1 MKMNNDPLANALSKI
16 NNAEKANKEEVIITP
31 ISNLLIEVLEI
42 MKDKGYIK
50 DFEVKEENKKR
61 YAIVK
66 LSHNLNKCNAIKPRF
81 FVGKDEYE
89 KYEKRYLPAVNFGY
103 LVVSTS
109 QGLMT
114 NEEAKEKGIG
124 GVLIA
129 YFY

>member
-1 MKMNNDPLANALSKI
+1 MNNDPLANALSII
-16 NNAEKANKEEVIITP
+16 NNAEKAHKSEVIISP
-31 ISNLLIEVLEI
+31 ISNLMLEVFKI
-42 MKDKGYIK
+42 MKEKGYIE

-66 LSHNLNKCNAIKPRF
+66 LNHSINKCGAIKPRF
-81 FVGKDEYE
+81 FVKKTDYE
-89 KYEKRYLPAVNFGY
+89 KFEKRYLPAANFGY

-114 NEEAKEKGIG
+114 NEEAKNKGIG

>member
-1 MKMNNDPLANALSKI
+1 MNNDPLANALSKI
-16 NNAEKANKEEVIITP
+16 NNAEKANKKEVVIAP
-31 ISNLLIEVLEI
+31 ISNLIIKVLEI
-42 MKDKGYIK
+42 MKEKSYIE
-50 DFEVKEENKKR
+50 DFEVKEKDRKR

-66 LSHNLNKCNAIKPRF
+66 LSHNLNKCGAIKPRF
-81 FVGKDEYE
+81 FVSKDNYE

-109 QGLMT
+109 KGVMT
-114 NEEAKEKGIG
+114 NEEAKDKRIG

>member
-1 MKMNNDPLANALSKI
+1 MNNDPLANALSKI
-16 NNAEKANKEEVIITP
+16 NNAERANKEEVIITP
-31 ISNLLIEVLEI
+31 VSNLMIKVFEI
-42 MKDKGYIK
+42 MKEKGYIK

-61 YAIVK
+61 FVIVK
-66 LSHNLNKCNAIKPRF
+66 LNHTLNKCGAIKPRF
-81 FVGKDEYE
+81 FVSKDNYE
-89 KYEKRYLPAVNFGY
+89 KYEKRYLPAVNFGF

-114 NEEAKEKGIG
+114 NEEAKERGIG

>member
-1 MKMNNDPLANALSKI
+1 MNNDPLANALSKI

-31 ISNLLIEVLEI
+31 VSNLLLRVLEI
-42 MKDKGYIK
+42 MKEKSYIK

-61 YAIVK
+61 YVIVK
-66 LSHNLNKCNAIKPRF
+66 LSHNLNKCGAIKPRF
-81 FVGKDEYE
+81 SVSKDNYE

-103 LVVSTS
+103 LVVSTPE
-109 QGLMT
+109 GLMT
-114 NEEAKEKGIG
+114 NEEAKNKGVG

>member
-1 MKMNNDPLANALSKI
+1 MNNDPLANALSKI
-16 NNAEKANKEEVIITP
+16 NNAEKANKKEVIIAP
-31 ISNLLIEVLEI
+31 ISNLIIKVLEI
-42 MKDKGYIK
+42 MKEKSYIE
-50 DFEVKEENKKR
+50 DFEVKEKDKKR

-66 LSHNLNKCNAIKPRF
+66 LSHNLNKCGAIKPRF
-81 FVGKDEYE
+81 FVSKDNYE

-109 QGLMT
+109 KGVMT
-114 NEEAKEKGIG
+114 NEEAKDKRIG